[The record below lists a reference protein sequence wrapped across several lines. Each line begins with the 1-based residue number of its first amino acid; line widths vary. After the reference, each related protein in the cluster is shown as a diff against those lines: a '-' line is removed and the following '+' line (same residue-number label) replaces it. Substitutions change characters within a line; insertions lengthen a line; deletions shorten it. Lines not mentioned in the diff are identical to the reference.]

1 MKILV
6 AMSGGVDSSVVAH
19 LLKEQGHDLV
29 GVMMKLWT
37 DPLAPVVRRAVPT
50 KCCSI
55 EHIERARSVCKTL
68 NIPFYVHNLED
79 EFKKRVVDPFLQEY
93 ESGRTPNPCI
103 ECNRTIKFGSL
114 MKLMETLG
122 CEALATGHYV
132 QTEKDADGH
141 IHILEAIDTEKDQSY
156 YLYGLTQEQLS
167 HVLFPLGGMLKEEI
181 YALAKRFS
189 VPLRDTYRESQDLCF
204 FPEKQ
209 PQDFLKRHIPG
220 IRSGPIKTL
229 DEKIVGTH
237 EGIPLYTVGQR
248 RGLGIGGL
256 KIPLQVVRKEAES
269 NTLYVAES
277 GSATLREIALKD
289 VHWISGSAPSNAK
302 NLTVRIRA
310 LGDKLPGHLEKKYFV
325 LQNGI
330 GSVAPGQSAV
340 FYAKNELLGG
350 GIIEE

>member
-19 LLKEQGHDLV
+19 LLREQGHDLV

-68 NIPFYVHNLED
+68 NIPFYVHNLEN
-79 EFKKRVVDPFLQEY
+79 EFKALVVDPFLKEY

-114 MKLMETLG
+114 MQLMRSLD
-122 CEALATGHYV
+122 CEALATGHYARI
-132 QTEKDADGH
+132 QKDDAGNSH
-141 IHILEAIDTEKDQSY
+141 VLEASDTEKDQSY

-167 HVLFPLGGMLKEEI
+167 RVIFPLGEMYKEDI
-181 YALAKRFS
+181 YILAKRFGIHIRES
-189 VPLRDTYRESQDLCF
+189 YRESQDLCF

-209 PQDFLKRHIPG
+209 PQEFLKRHIST
-220 IRSGPIKTL
+220 IRPGPIKML
-229 DEKIVGTH
+229 DGAEIGTH
-237 EGIPLYTVGQR
+237 EGVPLYTVGQR

-256 KIPLQVVRKEAES
+256 KIPLQVVRKEAAT
-269 NTLYVAES
+269 NTLYVAET
-277 GSATLREIALKD
+277 GSEKISKIPLKD
-289 VHWISGSAPSNAK
+289 IHWISGSAPAK
-302 NLTVRIRA
+302 EMQFAVRIRA
-310 LGDKLPGHLEKKYFV
+310 LGEKYPGHFLHDTFV
-325 LQNGI
+325 LDEHTHM
-330 GSVAPGQSAV
+330 VAPGQSAV
-340 FYAKNELLGG
+340 FYCENELLGG
-350 GIIEE
+350 GIIDA